1 MSPRSKKFIGVFVL
15 LIGVMVYA
23 FAVLTIGQIRMV
35 EAGPLAQ
42 LAFFAF
48 FGLIWIV
55 PAALLIRWMERVDRP
70 R

>member
-1 MSPRSKKFIGVFVL
+1 MRPRVKK
-15 LIGVMVYA
+15 LIGMPALIVGVIVYA
-23 FAVLTIGQIRMV
+23 LVVMMVGQLKL
-35 EAGPLAQ
+35 AQSGPVAQ